1 MQVTLAYLKRTT
13 WFSSIL
19 SPRQPLSPKT
29 HAPATMCLGCAA
41 ARSFPFRSEERDLFR
56 RQPFRRIDTRR
67 GGFAVDR
74 FAGGGFL
81 LNDRSTKTKNIMRP
95 IAGDPGLSR
104 RWHLNYRDQGRAKV
118 TLRVEVLCRK
128 GTHDSTMWVN
138 AQSPGG
144 ELDDIL
150 AIMET
155 VWQRVTS
162 ISEIVYTD
170 RVSVFNR
177 RKLVQ

>member
-19 SPRQPLSPKT
+19 STRQPLSPKT
-29 HAPATMCLGCAA
+29 RAPATMCLGCAV

-81 LNDRSTKTKNIMRP
+81 NDRSTKTKTSCALSRETP
-95 IAGDPGLSR
+95 VSAGDGTSTTAIKGVQRSPCTSR
-104 RWHLNYRDQGRAKV
+104 SCVGKEHMTVRCGSMPNLLEANW
-118 TLRVEVLCRK
+118 T
-128 GTHDSTMWVN
+128 TF
-138 AQSPGG
+138 SP
-144 ELDDIL
+144 
-150 AIMET
+150 
-155 VWQRVTS
+155 
-162 ISEIVYTD
+162 
-170 RVSVFNR
+170 
-177 RKLVQ
+177 